1 MKNQS
6 SLFENLQED
15 KLSIRSA
22 AVSAN
27 VSDATIRNWIK
38 AGYIE
43 KISSGY
49 VSITSL
55 EKFKKNKI
63 GKEKLTARANK
74 SSKDAHDHEYASE
87 IIKNKILIGDFNCI
101 KISDEY
107 EAMLSES
114 FRNKEGIYYTPPY
127 LVKNLIS
134 EIIGD
139 ISSSEFCDPCCGT
152 GNFLI
157 EALSRGFKPE
167 NIYGYDTDPVA
178 VSIAKKRFFEATGLE
193 AENIK
198 VADFLVESIKKEARK
213 FDYIY
218 TNPPWGKKLPKEE
231 KESYGSILGA
241 RKSLDTCSLFLLAS
255 LRCVKENGSI
265 GFLLPDSFFNVANFE
280 EIRIRA
286 LSLEVSKVIDYG
298 KPFKGLMTK
307 AVGIF
312 LKNIKSTQK
321 SPEVQCEFNGKNYGR
336 TIDSFLKNPKSII
349 NFQST
354 PEDEEVIEH
363 VYKIPHKTLYKNA
376 EWGLGIVTGNNAK
389 FCRSTESEGYI
400 PVYRGSDIKKS
411 GISEPTCFIPDDMSL
426 YQQVAPLEI
435 YRAEKKLIYK
445 FITSELCFFYDE
457 NQRYVLNSANILIPS
472 DNLNITGDQLCK
484 LLNSNFINWLY
495 SSLFMTNK
503 VLRGDLEQLPIHTE
517 FFKHHE
523 EFEEGA
529 YLDFI
534 SIERKSDG
542 AYRVKR

>member
-1 MKNQS
+1 MQNQS
-6 SLFENLQED
+6 SLFDYFQED
-15 KLSIRSA
+15 KLSIKNA

-27 VSDATIRNWIK
+27 VSEATIRNWIK

-49 VSITSL
+49 VSFISL

-63 GKEKLTARANK
+63 GKERLTARANK
-74 SSKDAHDHEYASE
+74 SSKDTHDHEYASE
-87 IIKNKILIGDFNCI
+87 LIKNKIFDRNFNCET
-101 KISDEY
+101 ISDEY
-107 EAMLSES
+107 EGMLSES

-127 LVKNLIS
+127 VVKSLIS
-134 EIIGD
+134 EVTGD
-139 ISSSEFCDPCCGT
+139 VSGAEFCDPCCGT

-157 EALSRGFKPE
+157 EALNKGFKPE
-167 NIYGYDTDPVA
+167 NIYGYDTDNVA
-178 VSIAKKRFFEATGLE
+178 VSIAKKRLFEATGFE
-193 AENIK
+193 TGNIK
-198 VADFLVESIKKEARK
+198 VADFLVEAVKKDTRK

-231 KESYGSILGA
+231 KESYGSSLGA

-255 LRCVKENGSI
+255 LKCIKENGSI
-265 GFLLPDSFFNVANFE
+265 GFLLPDSFFNVSNFE

-286 LSLEVSKVIDYG
+286 LSYEVNKVIDYG

-307 AVGIF
+307 AVGI
-312 LKNIKSTQK
+312 LIKNIKSTEK
-321 SPEVQCEFNGKNYGR
+321 SSKVCCEFNGKKYER
-336 TIDSFLKNPKSII
+336 TIESFLKNPKSII
-349 NFQST
+349 NFQCT

-389 FCRSTESEGYI
+389 FCRTTEMEGYI

-411 GISEPTCFIPDDMSL
+411 GISDPTCFIPDDMSL

-435 YRAEKKLIYK
+435 YRAKRKLIYK

-457 NQRYVLNSANILIPS
+457 SQRYVLNSANILIPS

-484 LLNSNFINWLY
+484 LLNSDFIGWLY

-503 VLRGDLEQLPIHTE
+503 VLKGDLEQLPIHTE
-517 FFKHHE
+517 FYKHHK
-523 EFEEGA
+523 EFKEDA

-534 SIERKSDG
+534 SIERLNNG
-542 AYRVKR
+542 TYRIKR